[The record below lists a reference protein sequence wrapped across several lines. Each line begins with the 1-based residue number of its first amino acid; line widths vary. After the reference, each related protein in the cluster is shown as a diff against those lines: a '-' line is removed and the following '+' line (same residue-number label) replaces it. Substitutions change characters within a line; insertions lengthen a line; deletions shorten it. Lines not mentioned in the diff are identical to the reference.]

1 MKPLILLIEDDRAFC
16 AAVRPLLELEGWA
29 VVSANAVYRALVE
42 LGAGLNP
49 DLVLLDLVLPDVR
62 DLPAVLALHAAT
74 RAPVVAMTALP
85 PSAVPHDL
93 PVEAVLYKP
102 FGVEAL
108 RRFLPRKTAALQQLA
123 PPAARVHARA
133 H

>member
-1 MKPLILLIEDDRAFC
+1 MSPRILLIEDDSEFC
-16 AAVRPLLELEGWA
+16 AALRELLELEGCD
-29 VVSANAVYRALVE
+29 VVTAGAVYSALEE
-42 LGAGLNP
+42 LGSGEDP
-49 DLVLLDLVLPDVR
+49 DLVLLDLLLPDLHE
-62 DLPAVLALHAAT
+62 LPAVLALHAAT

-102 FGVEAL
+102 FSLADL
-108 RRFLPRKTAALQQLA
+108 RRFLPRRREVA
-123 PPAARVHARA
+123 PLRLVPAPAELLGA